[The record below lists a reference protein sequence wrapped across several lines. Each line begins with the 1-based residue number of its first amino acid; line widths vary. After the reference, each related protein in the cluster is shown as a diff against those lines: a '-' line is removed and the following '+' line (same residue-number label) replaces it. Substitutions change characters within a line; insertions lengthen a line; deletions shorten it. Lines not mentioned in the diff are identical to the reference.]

1 VQELHHLS
9 NFGNKT
15 HDMIGCFGDV
25 NESLFHYLCNPKEIV
40 VNTLDSHKNVE
51 EMQSSRITTWII
63 ELDT

>member
-1 VQELHHLS
+1 
-9 NFGNKT
+9 
-15 HDMIGCFGDV
+15 MIGCFGDV